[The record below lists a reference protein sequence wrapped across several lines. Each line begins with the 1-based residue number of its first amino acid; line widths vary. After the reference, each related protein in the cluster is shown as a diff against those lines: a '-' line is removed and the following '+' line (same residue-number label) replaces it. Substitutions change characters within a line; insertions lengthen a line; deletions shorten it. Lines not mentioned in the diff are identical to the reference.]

1 MPSTVL
7 STIDELVKAGYPTPP
22 TKYNIGSDMASDMA
36 LIPLYSQGGASFGT
50 EHRERALA
58 LLLRKYG
65 GVDYDKHW
73 GTTVHLIDDGAD
85 TKWLLCSSSQSNGG
99 GGTQTD
105 VIIEEKTISSTYLM
119 MSDVMKND
127 GNGGHR
133 QIVRGYPAMRIYYII
148 N

>member
-7 STIDELVKAGYPTPP
+7 STIDELVKAGYLTPP

-36 LIPLYSQGGASFGT
+36 LIRLYSQGGASFGT

-85 TKWLLCSSSQSNGG
+85 TKWLLCSSQSNGD

-105 VIIEEKTISSTYLM
+105 VIIKEKTISSTYLM

>member
-22 TKYNIGSDMASDMA
+22 TTYNIGSDMASDMA
-36 LIPLYSQGGASFGT
+36 LIRLYSQGGASFGT

-85 TKWLLCSSSQSNGG
+85 TK
-99 GGTQTD
+99 
-105 VIIEEKTISSTYLM
+105 
-119 MSDVMKND
+119 
-127 GNGGHR
+127 
-133 QIVRGYPAMRIYYII
+133 
-148 N
+148 

>member
-36 LIPLYSQGGASFGT
+36 LIRLYSQGGASFGT

-99 GGTQTD
+99 GD
-105 VIIEEKTISSTYLM
+105 VIIKEKTISSTYLM

-133 QIVRGYPAMRIYYII
+133 QTAMRIYYII